1 MNILDSAK
9 TIKIGK
15 NEYENTGINVRING
29 VVYKTIL
36 DL

>member
-15 NEYENTGINVRING
+15 NEYENTGIKVKNFSHR
-29 VVYKTIL
+29 Y
-36 DL
+36 